1 MNRSRRPQT
10 AVTGLHAMGDDGGIN
25 VTLDFSIIPGIM
37 PALLLGTRLTV
48 ELALMAVAIG
58 LFIGSFVGIGRIGG
72 NRIVR
77 IIAGIYVDFIRGTPL
92 LVQLFLVY
100 FGLPSLIGRPV
111 PPFIAAIAAMGINSG
126 AYVAEIVRA
135 GIQSIDRG
143 QMEAARSVG
152 LSYSQ
157 SMRYVIF
164 PQAFRRII
172 PPLGNEF
179 IAMLKDS
186 SLVSVIAL
194 EDLLRKGQVVISRT
208 FRPFE
213 VYTVVA
219 LIYLIMT
226 LAISGL
232 VAWSEKRLKV
242 VD

>member
-1 MNRSRRPQT
+1 
-10 AVTGLHAMGDDGGIN
+10 MGDDGGIN

-48 ELALMAVAIG
+48 ELALIAVAIG

-72 NRIVR
+72 SRIVR

-135 GIQSIDRG
+135 GIQSINRG

-157 SMRYVIF
+157 SMRYIIF

-172 PPLGNEF
+172 PSLGNEF

-194 EDLLRKGQVVISRT
+194 EDVLRKGQVVISRT

-226 LAISGL
+226 LVISRL

>member
-1 MNRSRRPQT
+1 M
-10 AVTGLHAMGDDGGIN
+10 A
-25 VTLDFSIIPGIM
+25 LDFSIIPGIM
-37 PALLLGTRLTV
+37 PALLAGAKMTI
-48 ELALMAVAIG
+48 ELAVISVAIG
-58 LFIGSFVGIGRIGG
+58 FVIGSLVGIARVSQ
-72 NRIVR
+72 NRALRV
-77 IIAGIYVDFIRGTPL
+77 IAGIYVDFIRGTPL

-100 FGLPSLIGRPV
+100 FGLPTLIGRPV
-111 PPFIAAIAAMGINSG
+111 PPFIAAISAMGINSG

-143 QMEAARSVG
+143 QTEAARSLG
-152 LSYSQ
+152 LTSGQ
-157 SMRYVIF
+157 TMRHIIF

-194 EDLLRKGQVVISRT
+194 EDLLRKGQVVITRT

-219 LIYLIMT
+219 LIYLVMT
-226 LAISGL
+226 LVISKL
-232 VAWSEKRLKV
+232 VSWSERKLRTV
-242 VD
+242 G

>member
-1 MNRSRRPQT
+1 
-10 AVTGLHAMGDDGGIN
+10 MGDDGGID
-25 VTLDFSIIPGIM
+25 VALDFSIIPGII
-37 PALLLGTRLTV
+37 PALLVGTRLTV
-48 ELALMAVAIG
+48 ELAIIAVAIG
-58 LFIGSFVGIGRIGG
+58 LVIGSFVGIGRVGG
-72 NRIVR
+72 NRMVR
-77 IIAGIYVDFIRGTPL
+77 IVTGIYVDFIRGTPL

-111 PPFIAAIAAMGINSG
+111 PPFMAAIAAMGINSG

-152 LSYSQ
+152 LTYAQ
-157 SMRYVIF
+157 SMQYIIF

-194 EDLLRKGQVVISRT
+194 EELLRKGQVVITRT

-213 VYTVVA
+213 VYMVVA
-219 LIYLIMT
+219 LIYLVMT
-226 LAISGL
+226 LAISRL

>member
-1 MNRSRRPQT
+1 MRD
-10 AVTGLHAMGDDGGIN
+10 VGGIN
-25 VTLDFSIIPGIM
+25 VALDFSIIPGIL
-37 PALLLGTRLTV
+37 PALLLGARLTV
-48 ELALMAVAIG
+48 QLALIAVAIG
-58 LFIGSFVGIGRIGG
+58 LVIGSFVGIGRVSG
-72 NRIVR
+72 NRVIR
-77 IIAGIYVDFIRGTPL
+77 TITGIYVDFIRGTPL

-111 PPFIAAIAAMGINSG
+111 PPFTAAIAAMGINSG

-143 QMEAARSVG
+143 QMEAARSIG
-152 LSYSQ
+152 LTYSQ
-157 SMRYVIF
+157 SMRYIIF
-164 PQAFRRII
+164 PQAFRRVI

-179 IAMLKDS
+179 VAMLKET

-194 EDLLRKGQVVISRT
+194 EDLLRKGQVVITRT

-213 VYTVVA
+213 IYMAVA
-219 LIYLIMT
+219 LIYLVMT
-226 LAISGL
+226 LAISRL

>member
-1 MNRSRRPQT
+1 MR
-10 AVTGLHAMGDDGGIN
+10 ADGGID
-25 VTLDFSIIPGIM
+25 VALDFSIIPGVI

-48 ELALMAVAIG
+48 ELAMIAVAIG
-58 LFIGSFVGIGRIGG
+58 LVIGSFAGIGRVGG
-72 NRIVR
+72 NRMTRLVT
-77 IIAGIYVDFIRGTPL
+77 GVYVDFIRGTPL

-126 AYVAEIVRA
+126 AYIAEIVRA

-143 QMEAARSVG
+143 QMEAGRSVG
-152 LSYSQ
+152 LTYSQ
-157 SMRYVIF
+157 TMRYIIF

-194 EDLLRKGQVVISRT
+194 EELLRKGQVVITRT

-213 VYTVVA
+213 VYMVVA
-219 LIYLIMT
+219 LIYLVMT
-226 LAISGL
+226 FAISRL

>member
-1 MNRSRRPQT
+1 
-10 AVTGLHAMGDDGGIN
+10 
-25 VTLDFSIIPGIM
+25 M
-37 PALLLGTRLTV
+37 PALLAGAGLTV
-48 ELALMAVAIG
+48 ELAILSVSIG
-58 LFIGSFVGIGRIGG
+58 LVIGSL
-72 NRIVR
+72 
-77 IIAGIYVDFIRGTPL
+77 AGIARVSHSAAIKAIAAVYVDFIRGTPL

-111 PPFIAAIAAMGINSG
+111 PPFAAAITAMSINSG
-126 AYVAEIVRA
+126 AYIAEIVRA

-143 QMEAARSVG
+143 QTEAARSLG
-152 LSYSQ
+152 LTAGQ

-164 PQAFRRII
+164 PQAIRRII

-194 EDLLRKGQVVISRT
+194 EELLRKGQVVITRT

-213 VYTVVA
+213 VYMVVA
-219 LIYLIMT
+219 IIYLIMT
-226 LAISGL
+226 LAISRL
-232 VAWSEKRLKV
+232 VSWSERKLRV

>member
-1 MNRSRRPQT
+1 V
-10 AVTGLHAMGDDGGIN
+10 A
-25 VTLDFSIIPGIM
+25 LDFSIIPGIM
-37 PALLLGTRLTV
+37 PALLAGAKMTI
-48 ELALMAVAIG
+48 ELAVISVAIG
-58 LFIGSFVGIGRIGG
+58 FVIGSLVGIARVSQ
-72 NRIVR
+72 NRALRV
-77 IIAGIYVDFIRGTPL
+77 IAGIYVDFIRGTPL

-100 FGLPSLIGRPV
+100 FGLPTLIGRPV
-111 PPFIAAIAAMGINSG
+111 PPFIAAISAMGINSG

-143 QMEAARSVG
+143 QTEAARSLG
-152 LSYSQ
+152 LTSGQ
-157 SMRYVIF
+157 TMRHIIF

-194 EDLLRKGQVVISRT
+194 EDLLRKGQVVITRT

-219 LIYLIMT
+219 LIYLVMT
-226 LAISGL
+226 LVISKL
-232 VAWSEKRLKV
+232 VSWSERKLRTV
-242 VD
+242 G

>member
-1 MNRSRRPQT
+1 MR
-10 AVTGLHAMGDDGGIN
+10 DDGGID
-25 VTLDFSIIPGIM
+25 VALDFSIIPGIM

-48 ELALMAVAIG
+48 ELAIIAVAIG
-58 LFIGSFVGIGRIGG
+58 LIIGSFAGIGRVGS

-77 IIAGIYVDFIRGTPL
+77 TVTGIYVDFIRGTPL

-152 LSYSQ
+152 LTYSQ
-157 SMRYVIF
+157 SMRYIIF

-194 EDLLRKGQVVISRT
+194 EELLRKGQVVITRT

-213 VYTVVA
+213 VYMVVA
-219 LIYLIMT
+219 LIYLVMT
-226 LAISGL
+226 LAISRL

>member
-1 MNRSRRPQT
+1 M
-10 AVTGLHAMGDDGGIN
+10 A
-25 VTLDFSIIPGIM
+25 LDFSIIPGIM
-37 PALLLGTRLTV
+37 PALLLGTRLTI
-48 ELALMAVAIG
+48 ELAIIAVAIG
-58 LFIGSFVGIGRIGG
+58 LVIGTFTGIGRVGG

-77 IIAGIYVDFIRGTPL
+77 VATGIYVDFIRGTPL

-111 PPFIAAIAAMGINSG
+111 PPFMAAITAMGINSG

-152 LSYSQ
+152 LTYSP
-157 SMRYVIF
+157 SMRYIIF

-194 EDLLRKGQVVISRT
+194 EELLRKGQVVITRT

-213 VYTVVA
+213 VYMVVA
-219 LIYLIMT
+219 LIYLVMT
-226 LAISGL
+226 LAISRL

>member
-1 MNRSRRPQT
+1 M
-10 AVTGLHAMGDDGGIN
+10 A
-25 VTLDFSIIPGIM
+25 LDFSIIPGIM
-37 PALLLGTRLTV
+37 PALLAGAKMTI
-48 ELALMAVAIG
+48 ELAVISVAIG
-58 LFIGSFVGIGRIGG
+58 FVIGSLVGIARVSQ
-72 NRIVR
+72 NRALRV
-77 IIAGIYVDFIRGTPL
+77 IAGIYVDFIRGTPL

-100 FGLPSLIGRPV
+100 FGLPTLIGRPV
-111 PPFIAAIAAMGINSG
+111 PPFIAAISAMGINSG

-143 QMEAARSVG
+143 QTEAARSLG
-152 LSYSQ
+152 LTSSQ
-157 SMRYVIF
+157 TMQYIIF

-194 EDLLRKGQVVISRT
+194 EDLLRKGQVVITRT

-219 LIYLIMT
+219 LIYLVMT
-226 LAISGL
+226 FVISKL
-232 VAWSEKRLKV
+232 VSWSERKLKAV
-242 VD
+242 GQID

>member
-1 MNRSRRPQT
+1 
-10 AVTGLHAMGDDGGIN
+10 
-25 VTLDFSIIPGIM
+25 
-37 PALLLGTRLTV
+37 
-48 ELALMAVAIG
+48 
-58 LFIGSFVGIGRIGG
+58 
-72 NRIVR
+72 
-77 IIAGIYVDFIRGTPL
+77 

-100 FGLPSLIGRPV
+100 FGLPSLIGKPV
-111 PPFIAAIAAMGINSG
+111 PPLTAAIVAMGINSG

-135 GIQSIDRG
+135 GIQSIDKG
-143 QMEAARSVG
+143 QMEAAQSLG
-152 LSYSQ
+152 LTYAQ
-157 SMRYVIF
+157 AMRYVVF

-179 IAMLKDS
+179 IALLKDS

-194 EDLLRKGQVVISRT
+194 EDLLRKGQVVITRT

-213 VYTVVA
+213 VYMVVA

-226 LAISGL
+226 LAISRL

>member
-1 MNRSRRPQT
+1 M
-10 AVTGLHAMGDDGGIN
+10 A
-25 VTLDFSIIPGIM
+25 LDFSIIPGIM
-37 PALLLGTRLTV
+37 PALLLGARLTV
-48 ELALMAVAIG
+48 ELATIAVAIG
-58 LFIGSFVGIGRIGG
+58 LVIGSFVGIGRVSA
-72 NRIVR
+72 NRIIRLVT
-77 IIAGIYVDFIRGTPL
+77 GVYVDFIRGTPL

-100 FGLPSLIGRPV
+100 LGLPSILGRPI
-111 PPFIAAIAAMGINSG
+111 PPFVAAITAMGINSG

-135 GIQSIDRG
+135 GIQSVDRG
-143 QMEAARSVG
+143 QTEAGRSIG
-152 LSYSQ
+152 LTYSQ
-157 SMRYVIF
+157 TMRYIIF

-194 EDLLRKGQVVISRT
+194 EELLRKGQVVITRT

-213 VYTVVA
+213 VYMVVA
-219 LIYLIMT
+219 LIYLVMT
-226 LAISGL
+226 LAISRL

>member
-1 MNRSRRPQT
+1 V
-10 AVTGLHAMGDDGGIN
+10 A
-25 VTLDFSIIPGIM
+25 LDFSIIPGII

-48 ELALMAVAIG
+48 ELAIIAVAIG
-58 LFIGSFVGIGRIGG
+58 LVIGSFAGIGRVGG
-72 NRIVR
+72 NRLVR
-77 IIAGIYVDFIRGTPL
+77 LVTGVYVDFIRGTPL

-100 FGLPSLIGRPV
+100 FGLPSLIGRPI

-126 AYVAEIVRA
+126 AYIAEIVRA

-143 QMEAARSVG
+143 QTEAARSLG
-152 LSYSQ
+152 LTSSQ
-157 SMRYVIF
+157 TMQYIIF

-194 EDLLRKGQVVISRT
+194 EDLLRKGQVVITRT

-219 LIYLIMT
+219 LIYLVMT
-226 LAISGL
+226 FVISKL
-232 VAWSEKRLKV
+232 VSWSERKLKAV
-242 VD
+242 GQID

>member
-1 MNRSRRPQT
+1 M
-10 AVTGLHAMGDDGGIN
+10 
-25 VTLDFSIIPGIM
+25 TLDFSIIPGIM

-48 ELALMAVAIG
+48 ELALIAVAIG

-72 NRIVR
+72 SRIVR

-135 GIQSIDRG
+135 GIQSINRG

-157 SMRYVIF
+157 SMRYIIF

-172 PPLGNEF
+172 PSLGNEF

-194 EDLLRKGQVVISRT
+194 EDVLRKGQVVISRT

-226 LAISGL
+226 LVISRL

>member
-1 MNRSRRPQT
+1 V
-10 AVTGLHAMGDDGGIN
+10 A
-25 VTLDFSIIPGIM
+25 LDFSIIPGIM
-37 PALLLGTRLTV
+37 PALLAGAKMTI
-48 ELALMAVAIG
+48 ELAVISVAIG
-58 LFIGSFVGIGRIGG
+58 FVIGSLVGIARVSQ
-72 NRIVR
+72 NRALRV
-77 IIAGIYVDFIRGTPL
+77 IAGIYVDFIRGTPL

-100 FGLPSLIGRPV
+100 FGLPTLIGRPV
-111 PPFIAAIAAMGINSG
+111 PPFIAAISAMGINSG

-143 QMEAARSVG
+143 QTEAARSLG
-152 LSYSQ
+152 LTSSQ
-157 SMRYVIF
+157 TMQYIIF

-194 EDLLRKGQVVISRT
+194 EDLLRKGQVVITRT

-219 LIYLIMT
+219 LIYLVMT
-226 LAISGL
+226 FVISKL
-232 VAWSEKRLKV
+232 VSWSERKLKAV
-242 VD
+242 GQID

>member
-1 MNRSRRPQT
+1 V
-10 AVTGLHAMGDDGGIN
+10 A
-25 VTLDFSIIPGIM
+25 LDFSIIPGIM
-37 PALLLGTRLTV
+37 PALLLGARLTV
-48 ELALMAVAIG
+48 ELATIAVAIG
-58 LFIGSFVGIGRIGG
+58 LVIGSFVGIGRVSA
-72 NRIVR
+72 NRIIRLVT
-77 IIAGIYVDFIRGTPL
+77 GVYVDFIRGTPL

-100 FGLPSLIGRPV
+100 FGLPSILGRPI
-111 PPFIAAIAAMGINSG
+111 PPFVAAITAMGINSG

-135 GIQSIDRG
+135 GIQSVDRG
-143 QMEAARSVG
+143 QTEAGRSIG
-152 LSYSQ
+152 LTYSQ
-157 SMRYVIF
+157 TMRYIIF

-194 EDLLRKGQVVISRT
+194 EELLRKGQVVITRT

-213 VYTVVA
+213 VYMVVA
-219 LIYLIMT
+219 LIYLVMT
-226 LAISGL
+226 LAISRL

>member
-1 MNRSRRPQT
+1 M
-10 AVTGLHAMGDDGGIN
+10 A
-25 VTLDFSIIPGIM
+25 LDFSIIPGIM
-37 PALLLGTRLTV
+37 PALLVGTRLTIQ
-48 ELALMAVAIG
+48 LAFVAVVIG
-58 LFIGSFVGIGRIGG
+58 LVIGSFVGIGRVGG
-72 NRIVR
+72 NRVVR
-77 IIAGIYVDFIRGTPL
+77 ILTGIYVDFIRGTPL

-111 PPFIAAIAAMGINSG
+111 PPFTAAIAAMGINSG

-152 LSYSQ
+152 LTYSQ
-157 SMRYVIF
+157 SMRYIIF

-194 EDLLRKGQVVISRT
+194 EDLLRKGQVVITRT

-213 VYTVVA
+213 VYMVVA
-219 LIYLIMT
+219 LIYLVMT